1 MRFALPAVATISGLG
16 LLTASIYGQPAL
28 YLQRVHQ
35 EWTALIAGSD
45 EDQPAEPDANAITE
59 QMAQL
64 QQQVARLQTELA
76 ARQAL
81 DPQVA
86 PAVAIPT
93 VPVPA
98 PQVQASPVPAPP
110 VQVSPVEVP
119 PVEVPAVEVPPG
131 QDGPVSATGS
141 AGEGV
146 PAPVP
151 ALPPSVVADL
161 KLLHVPAMTP
171 PAAPPVIAPPERHE
185 TRVEPHPSIVA
196 RTEPAKP
203 EAPEREA
210 SGTNAPK
217 PVVQKPSPVKPLP
230 VAQPP
235 QIRPDIDDTKS
246 VLARLRQQPPAA
258 TPSPAPQPDA
268 SRLPEPPPRPNPS
281 PFVPRLT
288 AARAALT
295 SGRVEEARRLLQ
307 EAQLQRVF
315 RPAEVAGEDS
325 ASAARGA
332 ADVARAL
339 EALSGNDAALSRRY
353 IDVAVGDLSGNATEM
368 PVQRADT
375 RISGYAPAYPS
386 R

>member
-1 MRFALPAVATISGLG
+1 
-16 LLTASIYGQPAL
+16 
-28 YLQRVHQ
+28 
-35 EWTALIAGSD
+35 
-45 EDQPAEPDANAITE
+45 
-59 QMAQL
+59 L
-64 QQQVARLQTELA
+64 QQQVARLQNELA

-81 DPQVA
+81 DPQA
-86 PAVAIPT
+86 PPAVTIPT
-93 VPVPA
+93 APV
-98 PQVQASPVPAPP
+98 QAPP
-110 VQVSPVEVP
+110 VQAAPVQAAPVQAAPVEAP
-119 PVEVPAVEVPPG
+119 PA

-141 AGEGV
+141 AREDV
-146 PAPVP
+146 PTPVP
-151 ALPPSVVADL
+151 ALPPAVVADL
-161 KLLHVPAMTP
+161 KLLAVPTITP
-171 PAAPPVIAPPERHE
+171 PAAPPVIALPERHE
-185 TRVEPHPSIVA
+185 TRLEPRPSIVA

-203 EAPEREA
+203 EAAEREA

-217 PVVQKPSPVKPLP
+217 PVVQKPAPVKPLP

-235 QIRPDIDDTKS
+235 QNHPDIDDTKS
-246 VLARLRQQPPAA
+246 VLARLRQQPPVPA
-258 TPSPAPQPDA
+258 PLPAPQQDA

-307 EAQLQRVF
+307 EAQLQLVF

-353 IDVAVGDLSGNATEM
+353 IDVAVNDLSGNAAEP
-368 PVQRADT
+368 PVQQTDR
-375 RISGYAPAYPS
+375 RISGYAPAYPP